1 MKLAAVISL
10 VLAALIVPA
19 REEPPRRVAV
29 LAPMAIELEPLL
41 AEAEIR
47 ERRTIAKQVHQ
58 LGVLGGRE
66 VVLVRC
72 GRSLVAAAA
81 AAQAVIDHHD
91 PAAIVVLGIAGGVNP
106 NFEIAD
112 VVVPKRW
119 GLYQEHVVAR
129 QGTDGYEPGYRRR
142 GSSFEGFGM
151 FVTRPQRLTYVENE
165 AEVDESRF
173 WFEADER
180 LLAAARRAA
189 SGVELARC
197 TKRGDCVDATPGLHV
212 GGHGVS
218 GNGFVDNSEYREW
231 IWETFE
237 AHAVDQETAAIAQVA
252 YGNDV
257 PYIAFRS
264 LSDLAGGHEGSNRA
278 RTFGS
283 LAAANAA
290 AAVVAFLE
298 ALLPE

>member
-1 MKLAAVISL
+1 MKLAAAAS
-10 VLAALIVPA
+10 VLLATLLAPA
-19 REEPPRRVAV
+19 KQEAPRRIAII
-29 LAPMAIELEPLL
+29 APMAIELEPLL
-41 AEAEIR
+41 AEAEIT
-47 ERRTIAKQVHQ
+47 ERRTIAKQVHH

-72 GRSLVAAAA
+72 GRSLVAAAR
-81 AAQAVIDHHD
+81 AAQAAIDHHA
-91 PAAIVVLGIAGGVNP
+91 PAAIVVVGIAGGVNP
-106 NFEIAD
+106 KLGIAE
-112 VVVPKRW
+112 VVVPGRW

-129 QGTDGYEPGYRRR
+129 EGPDGYEPGYRRR
-142 GSSFEGFGM
+142 GSRFEGFGV
-151 FVTRPQRLTYVENE
+151 FVPRPQRLTYVEDE

-173 WFEADER
+173 WFDADER

-189 SGVELARC
+189 RGTELARC
-197 TKRGDCVDATPGLHV
+197 TKRGDCVDATPAIHV
-212 GGHGVS
+212 AGHGVS
-218 GNGFVDNSEYREW
+218 GNGFVDNSRYREW

-257 PYIAFRS
+257 PYIAFRG
-264 LSDLAGGHEGSNRA
+264 LSDLAGGHDGANRA
-278 RTFGS
+278 RTFAP

-298 ALLPE
+298 ALLPV